1 QAEIQLYAPDLT
13 SMTGG
18 RGGFTVRFS
27 HYEEVPA
34 HIAEKIIAD
43 FKAGN

>member
-1 QAEIQLYAPDLT
+1 
-13 SMTGG
+13 MTGG
-18 RGGFTVRFS
+18 RGGFTVKFS

-43 FKAGN
+43 FKAGD